1 MATIAK
7 PAVASKPSAV
17 KPSAAPVASKAP
29 PAKPAAAAPKT
40 TPTIA
45 AGPIPAS
52 KANPAPAK
60 LVRPGGPPAPPA
72 AAPTA
77 PSQQGGAGTEI
88 LKQLASLTAL
98 VAALQKDVQALQKR
112 ASNASPATAEPL
124 TEDELLQR
132 AEKAKGLVPAEDPR
146 HAYHGA
152 SLTLRLMSIAPNGAI
167 SAREEGGTFQAFLL
181 IPSDADTEYDAKNK
195 AVCSG
200 ASARAAGK
208 LACYYAP
215 DENGKHGPQGM
226 IHLSLAE
233 LASLWPED

>member
-1 MATIAK
+1 MATITK
-7 PAVASKPSAV
+7 PAVASKPAAV

-29 PAKPAAAAPKT
+29 PAKPAQAAAPT
-40 TPTIA
+40 TPAKPTRP
-45 AGPIPAS
+45 GTP
-52 KANPAPAK
+52 PAPPTAK
-60 LVRPGGPPAPPA
+60 PAAPPA

-77 PSQQGGAGTEI
+77 PPQQGGAGTEI

-215 DENGKHGPQGM
+215 DENGKHSPQGM
-226 IHLSLAE
+226 IHLTLAE
-233 LASLWPED
+233 LAALWAED